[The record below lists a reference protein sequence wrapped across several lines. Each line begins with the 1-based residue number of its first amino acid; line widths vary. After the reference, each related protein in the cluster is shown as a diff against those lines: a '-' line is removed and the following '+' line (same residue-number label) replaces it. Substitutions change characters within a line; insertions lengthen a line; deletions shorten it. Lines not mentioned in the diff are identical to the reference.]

1 MRLLSSTLAIV
12 LILGVAQPAFGQSA
26 TRTENPNQESPPPP
40 PQPSRIYYGGT
51 LGFNLFGDVFRMSVQ
66 PLVGYKLSE
75 KFSVGAKVG
84 YEYIKDKRFDPSR
97 TYHNYGASV
106 FARYRFIP
114 RAYFHTEF
122 AELSFDYTTGREWI
136 PFLLVGGGIGQQV
149 GPNTWIFAEV
159 LFDVLQSSKSTY
171 NNWEPWISI
180 GVGVGF

>member
-114 RAYFHTEF
+114 RAYFHSSASTTPLGESGSHF
-122 AELSFDYTTGREWI
+122 SWLAEVSANRWDRTPGSSLRCCLTFSRAQSPHITTGNH
-136 PFLLVGGGIGQQV
+136 GS
-149 GPNTWIFAEV
+149 A
-159 LFDVLQSSKSTY
+159 
-171 NNWEPWISI
+171 
-180 GVGVGF
+180 